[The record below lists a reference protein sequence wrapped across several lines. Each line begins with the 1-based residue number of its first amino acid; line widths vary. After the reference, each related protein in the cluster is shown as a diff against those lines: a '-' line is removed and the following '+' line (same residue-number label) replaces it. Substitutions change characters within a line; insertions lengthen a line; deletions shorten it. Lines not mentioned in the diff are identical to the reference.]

1 MPLALIFSKLRE
13 IISSWRT
20 IIILARKPD
29 KEEFKL
35 LARLTFLGFALVGA
49 IAYIIHLVA
58 MMLRG
63 V

>member
-1 MPLALIFSKLRE
+1 MPLVTIIDKLRE
-13 IISSWRT
+13 IIRSWRT

-35 LARLTFLGFALVGA
+35 LTRLTFLGFTLVGA

-58 MMLRG
+58 IMLRG